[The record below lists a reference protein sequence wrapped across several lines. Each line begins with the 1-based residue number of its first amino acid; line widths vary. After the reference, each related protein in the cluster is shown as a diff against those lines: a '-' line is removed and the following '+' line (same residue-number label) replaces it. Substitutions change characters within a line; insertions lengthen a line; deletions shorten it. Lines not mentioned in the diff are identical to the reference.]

1 MKIGGIA
8 FLAGL
13 AVAVIG
19 GFIHVSWFPLLL
31 VVIGLVVGF
40 LNVSGSE
47 TKGFLIACIGFLVA
61 STALAPLNEAL
72 NNIASLGNIIGSIV
86 HNIGYMV
93 GAATLIVAI
102 KALFEM
108 SKD

>member
-1 MKIGGIA
+1 MNVGGIA

-19 GFIHVSWFPLLL
+19 AFVDVSWFPLLL
-31 VVIGLVVGF
+31 VIIGLVVGL

-47 TKGFLIACIGFLVA
+47 TKGFLIACIAFLMA
-61 STALAPLNEAL
+61 STAIYPLEDAL
-72 NNIASLGNIIGSIV
+72 NNVMGIGGIIGSIM

>member
-1 MKIGGIA
+1 MKIGSIA

-19 GFIHVSWFPLLL
+19 GFINVSWFPLLL
-31 VVIGLVVGF
+31 VVIGLLVGL

-47 TKGFLIACIGFLVA
+47 TKAFLIACIAFLMA
-61 STALAPLNEAL
+61 TTAIYPLEQAL
-72 NNIASLGNIIGSIV
+72 NNFAGLGTIIGSIM

>member
-1 MKIGGIA
+1 MKIGSIA

-19 GFIHVSWFPLLL
+19 GFISVSWFPLLL
-31 VVIGLVVGF
+31 VVIGLVVGL
-40 LNVSGSE
+40 LNVAGSE
-47 TKGFLIACIGFLVA
+47 TKGFLIACIAFLMA
-61 STALAPLNEAL
+61 STAIYPLEQAL
-72 NNIASLGNIIGSIV
+72 NSFAGLGTIIGSIM

>member
-1 MKIGGIA
+1 MSFIA
-8 FLAGL
+8 FLM
-13 AVAVIG
+13 
-19 GFIHVSWFPLLL
+19 
-31 VVIGLVVGF
+31 
-40 LNVSGSE
+40 
-47 TKGFLIACIGFLVA
+47 A
-61 STALAPLNEAL
+61 STAIYPLEQAL
-72 NNIASLGNIIGSIV
+72 NSFAGLGTIIGSIM